1 MDRHACCCHVAH
13 GSPRLLLPRTA
24 RLWRTLKGSSLDI
37 KLEHKDR
44 LNAVCVTPGA
54 KFVITACD
62 DRSAHIWSLEP
73 VAKTPLRSLAH
84 AEIVRSVSVTTDGQ
98 HVVTV
103 ARDRL
108 RPRVRVWRFND
119 GSLERELEGHT
130 HAVLSACVTP
140 KPEPR
145 PAGSNFVVTTSQ
157 DCTARVWPLCLFA
170 STGTA
175 AG

>member
-1 MDRHACCCHVAH
+1 MDQ
-13 GSPRLLLPRTA
+13 SRLLFPRTA
-24 RLWRTLKGSSLDI
+24 RLWRALKGSSLDI
-37 KLEHKDR
+37 QLEHKDR
-44 LNAVCVTPGA
+44 LNAICVTPNG

-62 DRSAHIWSLEP
+62 DKSAHIWSLEP
-73 VAKTPLRSLAH
+73 VVKMPVRSLAH
-84 AEIVRSVSVTTDGQ
+84 ADMVRSVSVTTDGQ

-103 ARDRL
+103 ARERH

-119 GSLERELEGHT
+119 GSLERELEGHKQV
-130 HAVLSACVTP
+130 VLSACVTP

-145 PAGSNFVVTTSQ
+145 PAGSNLVLTTSQ
-157 DCTARVWPLCLFA
+157 DGTARVWPLCLFA